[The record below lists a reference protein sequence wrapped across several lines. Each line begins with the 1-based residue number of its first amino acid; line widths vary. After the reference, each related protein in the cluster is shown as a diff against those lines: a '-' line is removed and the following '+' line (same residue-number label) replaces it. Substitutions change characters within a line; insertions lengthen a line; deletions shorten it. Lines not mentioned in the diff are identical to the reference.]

1 MKKKTAY
8 LIGIILSLAL
18 SFQISQAQEE
28 DVANVVMIA
37 DVNIYESK
45 LISQD
50 KNKFDFSFDLSN
62 GKGIQSGIGYVV
74 TLIQENENGGQT
86 LIDEKIYA
94 KNIQLSD
101 GEVIKEK
108 LEYTAP
114 EYLKGEYDLWVTAK
128 NNNGLSLAL
137 ADLGKIKL
145 DGTDQYLQIINNSCY
160 LKVGG
165 EDIKYGPRQGVDIK
179 QGEILTLNC
188 DVINNFASEIEAIP
202 TVKTH
207 WRSTSGEQIDDSKK
221 RDKLSFK
228 PKEKKTIAVDL
239 TIPSD
244 PQAYEIRL
252 GFLDN
257 QGKIVSNEA
266 DAHYVL
272 SGLSATIQNISLDKN
287 YYKKGDQAKLAFF
300 WSGSA
305 DGFFGSR
312 LGGNDNVSKYYIQ
325 INIQDKQGKKC
336 ADDVTKEMDKNK
348 VNLEE
353 QISILSNCEDPT
365 VKISIKDEKGGV
377 LDESELKAKS
387 EQIPSKNESKQ
398 LIALVLAFF
407 IIVLLLVI
415 IAKKVKSSK
424 VFILFFLISGTFF
437 IGGEAD
443 AALFSGTYRAWPQYT
458 TSEKNGSDHTVNMT
472 INLNKT
478 SFNPGESISASI
490 AGFSALC
497 SNSFND
503 YALGMTIN
511 GSTSKRGG
519 YYIESDIT
527 GSDVFSDA
535 RVYAYSHN
543 FTAPT
548 TPGTY
553 SAKFFY
559 EDRRCKP
566 QGYAGRMCYFDSG
579 VYVISKT
586 SQVNYASS
594 GASPYGTSWTTAQM
608 RTALKNYGGIY
619 KHYNDYHVAEGVW
632 GCMANCSASEV
643 SQEIIYTVA
652 SPAVN
657 GSCGT
662 KNTTYPSTTSAWPAG
677 TFCATGTA
685 SPVNPSFPAAGSTTN
700 WQCGGSGGGSTA
712 SCSASVASPAVNG
725 SCGTR
730 STSYPSITSAWP
742 AGTFCATGTASPANP
757 SFPAAGSTT
766 NWQCGGSGGG
776 STASCSASVAAGGGG
791 GTVINGVCGTK
802 NTTYPSTISAWP
814 AGTFCATGTASP
826 ANPSF
831 PAAGSTVSWQCLGS
845 SGGATASCLTTHQ
858 AAAIPAPILNF
869 SVSPST
875 VTSGGAATLT
885 WSTSNASSCFASGDW
900 SGWKASGGGTETK
913 ASITS
918 NKTYTMECW
927 NSSGGTTGEK
937 TVNVSVVAGG
947 GGASTGMDDITI
959 TAACVQ
965 KTLPEFCDK
974 PCGPGNKIVKTLKAD
989 CSIDENITGTCNE
1002 GACPLDMEFREVQP

>member
-8 LIGIILSLAL
+8 LIGIILSLVL
-18 SFQISQAQEE
+18 SFQISQAQEGE
-28 DVANVVMIA
+28 VTDLVMIA

-74 TLIQENENGGQT
+74 NLIQENKNGGQT

-94 KNIQLSD
+94 KNIQLGD
-101 GEVIKEK
+101 DEVIKEK

-114 EYLKGEYDLWVTAK
+114 EYLKGEYSLWVTAK

-179 QGEILTLNC
+179 QGEVLTLNC

-202 TVKTH
+202 TVKTY

-221 RDKLSFK
+221 QDKLSFK

-312 LGGNDNVSKYYIQ
+312 LGSNDNASKYFIQ

-336 ADDVTKEMDKNK
+336 ADDITKEMDKNK

-353 QISILSNCEDPT
+353 QISILNNCEDPT
-365 VKISIKDEKGGV
+365 VKVSIKDEKGGV

-387 EQIPSKNESKQ
+387 EQMSKIPSKNESKQ
-398 LIALVLAFF
+398 LIALVLAFL

-437 IGGEAD
+437 IGSEAD
-443 AALFSGTYRAWPQYT
+443 AALLSGTYRAWSQYG
-458 TSEKNGSDHTVNMT
+458 TSANSGADHSVNMT
-472 INLNKT
+472 VNLNKT
-478 SFNPGESISASI
+478 SFNPGESMTATIS
-490 AGFSALC
+490 GFSATC
-497 SNSFND
+497 NNSFTD

-511 GSTSKRGG
+511 GNTSKRGG
-519 YYIESDIT
+519 YYIQSDIS
-527 GSDVFSDA
+527 GSDVQSDA
-535 RVYAYSHN
+535 RVYAYSYV
-543 FTAPT
+543 FTAPSA
-548 TPGTY
+548 PGTY
-553 SAKFFY
+553 SANFFY

-566 QGYAGRMCYFDSG
+566 QGYSGRMCYFDNG
-579 VYVISKT
+579 VYIVDKT
-586 SQVNYASS
+586 SQVNYAST

-608 RTALKNYGGIY
+608 WTALKNYGGIY
-619 KHYNDYHVAEGVW
+619 KHYNDNHVAEKVW
-632 GCMANCSASEV
+632 GCMANCNVSEL
-643 SQEIIYTVA
+643 SQTINYTVA

-662 KNTTYPSTTSAWPAG
+662 KNTTYPSTTSSWPAG
-677 TFCATGTA
+677 TFC
-685 SPVNPSFPAAGSTTN
+685 SS
-700 WQCGGSGGGSTA
+700 
-712 SCSASVASPAVNG
+712 
-725 SCGTR
+725 
-730 STSYPSITSAWP
+730 
-742 AGTFCATGTASPANP
+742 GTASPANP
-757 SFPAAGSTT
+757 SFPAAGSTVS
-766 NWQCGGSGGG
+766 WQCLGSGNGG
-776 STASCSASVAAGGGG
+776 TTASCSASVAA
-791 GTVINGVCGTK
+791 VQVSVNGVCGTR
-802 NTTYPSTISAWP
+802 NTTYPSTTSSWP

-845 SGGATASCLTTHQ
+845 GSSGATANCLTTHQ
-858 AAAIPAPILNF
+858 AAAIPAPTLNF

-875 VTSGGAATLT
+875 VTSGEAVALT

-900 SGWKASGGGTETK
+900 SGWKASGGDTETK
-913 ASITS
+913 VSITS

-937 TVNVSVVAGG
+937 TVNVSVVANGGG

-959 TAACVQ
+959 TTVCVQ
-965 KTLPEFCDK
+965 KTFPEFCDK
-974 PCGPGNKIVKTLKAD
+974 PCGPGNKIVKTLKAN

-1002 GACPLDMEFREVQP
+1002 GACPLDMELREVKP